1 MPNVTL
7 RFGILALVL
16 AATSVACSNGGGAMP
31 PSVNSPASQ
40 RAAVAAGVPHHASV
54 AVPASPTPTPL
65 VVGPGRKYT
74 TIASALAASHDGDTI
89 DVVSGTYTNDFSYV
103 YHRVTIN
110 GVGGMVKMVA
120 TVPPPN
126 LKGFF
131 VVEDGLTIRNFEFS
145 GAAIPAADGNNG
157 AGIRAEGGNLIVQ
170 FCYFHDNQD
179 GILAPENLTPA
190 TSSILIDRSEFSHNG
205 AGDGYSHNLYIGP
218 IKSFSFW
225 YSTSHDAVVGH
236 ELKTRAKTNYI
247 EKSRFWDGPNGN
259 ASYEI
264 DVPNAGAAVIAYD
277 TIEKGPHAQNP
288 AAIHYGGETQ
298 YQWTSNS
305 LAIDSNV
312 IVNNYGSNATAVLNQ
327 SAVNGL
333 TVTAQLSL
341 NNLYGFGPNNIV
353 SGLGNVLSNNVV
365 NPSAAA
371 APAIDTSAPWAIA
384 PVLPIPPGP

>member
-1 MPNVTL
+1 MTSL
-7 RFGILALVL
+7 RLGILAAVL
-16 AATSVACSNGGGAMP
+16 TAASVACSSGPGAIP
-31 PSVNSPASQ
+31 PASHGSPAADAVQ
-40 RAAVAAGVPHHASV
+40 RNAAAATP
-54 AVPASPTPTPL
+54 SPTPAPL

-103 YHRVTIN
+103 YHRVTID

-131 VVEDGLTIRNFEFS
+131 VVEDGLTVRNFEFS
-145 GAAIPAADGNNG
+145 GVAIPASDGNNG
-157 AGIRAEGGNLIVQ
+157 AAIRAEGGNLIVQ

-179 GILAPENLTPA
+179 GILAPENLTPS
-190 TSSILIDRSEFSHNG
+190 TSSIEIDRSEFSHNG

-218 IKSFSFW
+218 IKQLSFW
-225 YSTSHDAVVGH
+225 HSYSHDAVVGH
-236 ELKTRAKTNYI
+236 ELKSRAKTNYI
-247 EKSRFWDGPNGN
+247 EESTFSDGANGD

-264 DVPNAGAAVIAYD
+264 DVPNAGVALIEHDV
-277 TIEKGPHAQNP
+277 IEKGPHAQNP

-298 YQWTSNS
+298 YGWATNG
-305 LAIDSNV
+305 LTIASNV
-312 IVNNYGSNATAVLNQ
+312 IINNDGSNATAVLNQ

-341 NNLYGFGPNNIV
+341 NKLYGFGPTHVV
-353 SGLGNVLSNNVV
+353 SGLANVLSNNVI

-371 APAIDTSAPWAIA
+371 APAIDTTAPWAVA
-384 PVLPIPPGP
+384 PVLPIPPGT